1 MYPKSFRI
9 TLAAAA
15 LCATAP
21 LALADTGHV
30 APVTA
35 YVKENVQPWL
45 NDPVV
50 IAAIKAQNGKHASLT
65 GEQIVKLDKD
75 WRAQVN
81 TGSRPLVD
89 GILANK
95 LSSFLKGKKAGSNGL
110 VTEVF
115 VMDNKGLNVG
125 QSDPTSDYWQGDEAK
140 WKKTFKV
147 GPNAVHVSEA
157 EMDDSTQMLQS
168 QASITIT
175 DPATGK
181 AIGAIT
187 VGINLNEL

>member
-1 MYPKSFRI
+1 MNGGSDSMCRLGQFP
-9 TLAAAA
+9 
-15 LCATAP
+15 TAG
-21 LALADTGHV
+21 D
-30 APVTA
+30 
-35 YVKENVQPWL
+35 
-45 NDPVV
+45 
-50 IAAIKAQNGKHASLT
+50 
-65 GEQIVKLDKD
+65 
-75 WRAQVN
+75 
-81 TGSRPLVD
+81 
-89 GILANK
+89 
-95 LSSFLKGKKAGSNGL
+95 
-110 VTEVF
+110 
-115 VMDNKGLNVG
+115 KGLNVG

-168 QASITIT
+168 QASVTIT